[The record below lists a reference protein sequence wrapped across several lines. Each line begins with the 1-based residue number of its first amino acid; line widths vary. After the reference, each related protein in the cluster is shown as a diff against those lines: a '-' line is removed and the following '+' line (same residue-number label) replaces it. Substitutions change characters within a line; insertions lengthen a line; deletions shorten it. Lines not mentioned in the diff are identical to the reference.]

1 MGISGALSF
10 FFSMLRRA
18 GEKKGTFVLFFSQ
31 KLDFDESH
39 VRLK

>member
-1 MGISGALSF
+1 
-10 FFSMLRRA
+10 MLQRA
-18 GEKKGTFVLFFSQ
+18 GEKMGTFVLFFSQ